1 MSGWVQTVAQW
12 DVRDSPLWA
21 VWTTVRELAGFL
33 LQNLCRVGLLL
44 IPPFQEE
51 SACVEFE
58 DAGVERFVIMA
69 MAQPVRML
77 VQDVRSAF
85 QRGAESLRDFLDG
98 RETEFFDEYLGRD
111 SVFRPEIRFDFGKL
125 AVSEMASHGVS
136 HFMQFGKTNSS

>member
-1 MSGWVQTVAQW
+1 MCEIVHCGPSGPRCENLP
-12 DVRDSPLWA
+12 VRA
-21 VWTTVRELAGFL
+21 
-33 LQNLCRVGLLL
+33 
-44 IPPFQEE
+44 PFFFIAE
-51 SACVEFE
+51 SVPGRPASRPSFPRGVE

-98 RETEFFDEYLGRD
+98 RETEFFDEYLGCD

>member
-1 MSGWVQTVAQW
+1 MGRLDHGARTCRFAH
-12 DVRDSPLWA
+12 RF
-21 VWTTVRELAGFL
+21 FL

-44 IPPFQEE
+44 VPPFQEE

-98 RETEFFDEYLGRD
+98 RETEFFDEYLGCD